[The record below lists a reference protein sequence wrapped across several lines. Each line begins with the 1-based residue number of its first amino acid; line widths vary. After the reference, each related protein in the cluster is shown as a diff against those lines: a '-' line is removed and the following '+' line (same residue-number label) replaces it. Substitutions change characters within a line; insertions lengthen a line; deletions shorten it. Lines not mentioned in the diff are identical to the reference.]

1 MFVQALSR
9 TLPNPLLATER
20 EQTGVSATIID
31 RAISAIS
38 TVNFFNALP
47 YENSRAANSF
57 NNLKSAA
64 RKLNLV
70 WGCTSGLAQF
80 IMMAMFV
87 QVFWYGAKLIKEN
100 KIGAGDVVAVF
111 WACLIAASNLQM

>member
-1 MFVQALSR
+1 MFVQALSQ

-20 EQTGVSATIID
+20 EQTGVSATID

-38 TVNFFNALP
+38 TVNFFNAVH
-47 YENSRAANSF
+47 YETSRAVNSF

-80 IMMAMFV
+80 IMMAMFI
-87 QVFWYGAKLIKEN
+87 QVFRYGTKLVKEN
-100 KIGAGDVVAVF
+100 KIGAGDVMAVF